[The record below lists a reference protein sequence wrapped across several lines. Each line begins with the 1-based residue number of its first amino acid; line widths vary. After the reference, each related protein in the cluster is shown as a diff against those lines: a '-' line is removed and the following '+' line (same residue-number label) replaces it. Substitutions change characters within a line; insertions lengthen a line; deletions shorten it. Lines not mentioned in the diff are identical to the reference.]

1 MKAADHDGTAEMM
14 TTTHD
19 IQRTDRRYEILVAE
33 DSPTQAQHLARM
45 LAAESDYHVRVVG
58 DGHTA
63 LRQARAAP
71 PDLLISD
78 IAMPGMDGYSLCR
91 AVKDD
96 AELGTVPVLLLT
108 SLTDLQDIVRSLEA
122 GADGF
127 VRKPYDAHQLRERVR
142 RILRTR
148 DEGDQGQPLEVMADE
163 RRHIYEMLV
172 ATHDKALRLNAE
184 LDAQRAGLARMVDSL
199 ALLGRIAG
207 ALNEAATEVDVAQA
221 ALDHLLHIPALDG
234 AAISAVTP
242 DGALRMLAQRGDTPL
257 PDACECGNGR
267 AADDPALMCLPLQS
281 GERRLGLL
289 HVHADPDEFGA
300 EQRELLDNVAKQ
312 VALALE
318 RARLYTRAEALVV
331 ERTAALRSERN
342 RLSAIIET
350 AGTLVLL
357 TDPDGRIVTFNRA
370 CEESLGWRADDA
382 LGRPCWEV
390 VRGADDPDA
399 VRHLFA
405 GLADQPP
412 PQRLQGEWR
421 TPNGGTRNIVWT
433 HTLLRRE
440 DGSVEFVLATGIDVT
455 ELRGAEERL
464 HYASHYDAVTGL
476 PNRDLLR
483 ERLRRMKGQA
493 RAEDR
498 VLGFMLLRFMR
509 MSLIREALGPGAEQ
523 ALLQEAAVRLRDVG
537 GQDFVARFSEGSFA
551 LALLRA
557 DTEELAA
564 TARRVLAVMGAP
576 YNHEREDFHL
586 DPSIGIAI
594 YPNDGVAY
602 DTLARGAETALRQ
615 AADGGGQRYAFYRPE
630 LNREANDRFKLENGL
645 RRALERGEL
654 ELHYQPQMDVVR
666 GGIASAE
673 ALLRWRH
680 PERGYV
686 PPSVFIPLA
695 EETGMIIEI
704 GEWVLR
710 EACCQLQL
718 WRQAGVPVVPIAVNL
733 SVHQFTEQILG
744 TVRSVL
750 SDCALEADLL
760 ELELTEST
768 SMEDAGK
775 SFSLLGQLKE
785 IGIRLAIDD
794 FGTGYSN
801 LNYLKRFPVDRLKID
816 QSFVRDLERDPDDL
830 AIAQA
835 VIGMA
840 HGLRLSVVAE
850 GVETEGQLN
859 LLTNL
864 GCDLV
869 QGYLFSRPVKA
880 AEFAAMLTAGKIS
893 AAA

>member
-1 MKAADHDGTAEMM
+1 
-14 TTTHD
+14 
-19 IQRTDRRYEILVAE
+19 
-33 DSPTQAQHLARM
+33 
-45 LAAESDYHVRVVG
+45 
-58 DGHTA
+58 
-63 LRQARAAP
+63 
-71 PDLLISD
+71 
-78 IAMPGMDGYSLCR
+78 
-91 AVKDD
+91 
-96 AELGTVPVLLLT
+96 
-108 SLTDLQDIVRSLEA
+108 
-122 GADGF
+122 
-127 VRKPYDAHQLRERVR
+127 
-142 RILRTR
+142 
-148 DEGDQGQPLEVMADE
+148 
-163 RRHIYEMLV
+163 
-172 ATHDKALRLNAE
+172 
-184 LDAQRAGLARMVDSL
+184 
-199 ALLGRIAG
+199 
-207 ALNEAATEVDVAQA
+207 
-221 ALDHLLHIPALDG
+221 
-234 AAISAVTP
+234 
-242 DGALRMLAQRGDTPL
+242 
-257 PDACECGNGR
+257 
-267 AADDPALMCLPLQS
+267 
-281 GERRLGLL
+281 
-289 HVHADPDEFGA
+289 
-300 EQRELLDNVAKQ
+300 
-312 VALALE
+312 
-318 RARLYTRAEALVV
+318 
-331 ERTAALRSERN
+331 
-342 RLSAIIET
+342 
-350 AGTLVLL
+350 
-357 TDPDGRIVTFNRA
+357 
-370 CEESLGWRADDA
+370 
-382 LGRPCWEV
+382 
-390 VRGADDPDA
+390 

-483 ERLRRMKGQA
+483 ERLRRLKGQA

-498 VLGFMLLRFMR
+498 ILGFMLLRFSR

-523 ALLQEAAVRLRDVG
+523 ALLQDAAARLRDVG
-537 GQDFVARFSEGSFA
+537 AQDFVARFSEGAFA

-630 LNREANDRFKLENGL
+630 LNREANERFKLENGL

-654 ELHYQPQMDVVR
+654 ELHYQPQIDVVH

-718 WRQAGVPVVPIAVNL
+718 WRQAGVPVVPVAVNL

-750 SDCALEADLL
+750 SDCALEPGLL

-816 QSFVRDLERDPDDL
+816 QSFVRDIERDPDDL
-830 AIAQA
+830 AIARA

-850 GVETEGQLN
+850 GVETEGQMN
-859 LLTNL
+859 LLANL

-880 AEFAAMLTAGKIS
+880 AEFAALLTAGKVT